1 MPRSIG
7 HAGRALW
14 YSTVVSGPC
23 RVCNQQLKH
32 CMQWSGSS
40 VFPTMCLQ
48 KHISSQVL
56 WAACSLMKVFSMSLS
71 HSSAQYFPSVVSA
84 KLLVCHG
91 FPLPV
96 SCPIE
101 QIRFVIIAIN
111 DLFDDSGNDFR
122 SLTGFKAAGTSSTTP
137 GQRDHLLPSLPQNH
151 QRCGL
156 RSRRAYEATEL
167 CP

>member
-1 MPRSIG
+1 
-7 HAGRALW
+7 
-14 YSTVVSGPC
+14 
-23 RVCNQQLKH
+23 
-32 CMQWSGSS
+32 
-40 VFPTMCLQ
+40 MC
-48 KHISSQVL
+48 
-56 WAACSLMKVFSMSLS
+56 
-71 HSSAQYFPSVVSA
+71 Y
-84 KLLVCHG
+84 G

-111 DLFDDSGNDFR
+111 DLFDDNGVGFK

-156 RSRRAYEATEL
+156 GSCRAYEAAEL
-167 CP
+167 CPRVVGLTTFLRGHGKGKLINAENVPVLIPLLKNMLNYLEGLTFGEQMDC